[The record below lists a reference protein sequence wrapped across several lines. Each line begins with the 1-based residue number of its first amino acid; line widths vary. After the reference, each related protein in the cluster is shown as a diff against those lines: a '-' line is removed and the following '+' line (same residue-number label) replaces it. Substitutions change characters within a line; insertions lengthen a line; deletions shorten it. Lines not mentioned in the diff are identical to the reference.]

1 MNPAKSASIGIWGGY
16 LSNII
21 LLKCGVRQGGVLS
34 PHFFAIY
41 VNDIIK
47 LIQQSNFGC
56 KIGIIN
62 VSIFLYADDII
73 LLAPSVD
80 ALQRMLILCENHLRQ
95 LDMALNAKKSVCL
108 RIGARYKDD
117 CHQITTLTGESLCW
131 VDKCRYLGVVIIAAK
146 RFSISLTNNKQSFYR
161 SCNAIFSKIG
171 HCASEEV
178 IIKLISAKCMPMLT
192 YGLDVCPMSA
202 AQTRTLDFIITR
214 VFMRIFRTRSVDT
227 VNECQL
233 HFGSYKISDIVA
245 RRKSKFLHKF
255 RAIDNEVCMF
265 LAG

>member
-1 MNPAKSASIGIWGGY
+1 
-16 LSNII
+16 
-21 LLKCGVRQGGVLS
+21 
-34 PHFFAIY
+34 
-41 VNDIIK
+41 
-47 LIQQSNFGC
+47 
-56 KIGIIN
+56 
-62 VSIFLYADDII
+62 
-73 LLAPSVD
+73 
-80 ALQRMLILCENHLRQ
+80 
-95 LDMALNAKKSVCL
+95 
-108 RIGARYKDD
+108 
-117 CHQITTLTGESLCW
+117 
-131 VDKCRYLGVVIIAAK
+131 
-146 RFSISLTNNKQSFYR
+146 
-161 SCNAIFSKIG
+161 
-171 HCASEEV
+171 
-178 IIKLISAKCMPMLT
+178 MPMLT